1 MRISDWSSDVCSSDL
16 GRPAGDRWRTGSSCG
31 SYRLSLGVVGIGLRR
46 LGGGPLGAA
55 TEGCGEQALVLAAG
69 TVALVG
75 DQARYEDPA
84 ALGDPAQVAVAGV
97 VDDLAQPAG
106 QDQQQDRKSTRLNSS
121 H

>member
-46 LGGGPLGAA
+46 LGGGLLGAA

-75 DQARYEDPA
+75 DPARYEDPA
-84 ALGDPAQVAVAGV
+84 APGAPAPVAAAGV

-106 QDQQQDRKSTRLNSS
+106 PGQQPETKQAAAPEE
-121 H
+121 